1 MHTAPP
7 EEQLRVSYLAL
18 MAVSQGVLIA
28 GPDRKIRFVND
39 AFATMTGYTKDE
51 IHGHDCRLLQGPLTN
66 AATKEAIR
74 TALREVREFAGEIL
88 NYRKD
93 GTIFWN
99 ELSISPV
106 RDEQGRLTH
115 FIGVTRDITSRK
127 QTEANLKAAWREVE
141 NQKFALD
148 QHAIVAV
155 TDLHGDI
162 TYVNDKFCAISGYA
176 REELL
181 GRNHRLVNS
190 GIHPKAFFAELWA
203 TISQSRVWHGDICN
217 RAKNGSLYW
226 VQSTMAPLLGPE
238 GKPQAYIAIRTDITT
253 TKMAEARLAQAKD
266 HAEELNNEL
275 EHRIGQANELAIK
288 AERASEVKGMF
299 VANMSHEIR
308 TPMNGIMGM
317 IEVLLGTDLTPE
329 QEDFARTAYRST
341 EALMTIINDVL
352 DFSKLEAHK
361 LELEHCEFDLHELV
375 FQVAELFRS
384 QLAGRPLEMLVRIAN
399 EVPRLAL
406 GDPGRVRQILAN
418 LVGNAVKFT
427 KAGFIRIDVTW
438 VERTFVLAVSD
449 TGIGI
454 PRDLIGR
461 LFTAFTQVDASYSR
475 SFGGTGLGLALSRR
489 FADLMHGT
497 LTVESE
503 AGRGS
508 TFTAKLPLALP
519 IAALHAQTTDRGMSV
534 FLEQPRILVVDDSE
548 SSSQIIREMLAEL
561 GARPTVCANGVR
573 ALELLRGAVT
583 AGEPFSAAIID
594 LRLRG
599 MDGVGVAREIR
610 RVQTLARLPL
620 LMLTG
625 AGQPEDSTQL
635 EQAGFN
641 GFLVK
646 PVRFQ
651 EFTQVLELTIK
662 SCRAGRPG
670 LVTRYSLLEKDSQ
683 SKPKRP
689 EIDADVLLVEDHEV
703 NRKIAVVALGK
714 LGARVAVAE
723 NGRVAV
729 DMVLAHRYDIVLM
742 DCQMPVMDGYEATQS
757 IRNHEQLTGG
767 RRLPIVAM
775 TANAMPGS
783 RERCLA
789 AGMDD
794 YLAKPF
800 RIQQLEDLIRQWVHG
815 ASTTQTGPAQ
825 SADNQEKGY
834 RPMIDMAILREVER
848 TDAGMAIIILKAFH
862 ANLARDLASITGH
875 LITGHLPD
883 LDFHVINRSAHKIK
897 GSSGSI
903 GALELQA
910 IAGDLEAAAL
920 AKDAAACRR
929 LAAALEQAASTFLTA
944 TATNQFAASLTSEI
958 PTR

>member
-1 MHTAPP
+1 MTDHTQT

-28 GPDRKIRFVND
+28 GPDRRIRFVND
-39 AFATMTGYTKDE
+39 AFVTITGYAKEE
-51 IHGHDCRLLQGPLTN
+51 ILGRDCRLLQGPLTD
-66 AATKEAIR
+66 AGTKAVMSA
-74 TALREVREFAGEIL
+74 ALREVREFAGEIL

-93 GTIFWN
+93 GATFWN
-99 ELSISPV
+99 ELTISPV

-127 QTEANLKAAWREVE
+127 QAEASLRAAWREVE

-148 QHAIVAV
+148 QHAIVAI
-155 TDLHGDI
+155 TDVHGSI

-190 GIHPKAFFAELWA
+190 GFHPRSFFTELWS
-203 TISQSRVWHGDICN
+203 TISQNRVWHGDICN
-217 RAKNGSLYW
+217 RAKDGSLYW
-226 VQSTMAPLLGPE
+226 VHSTMVPLPGPD
-238 GKPQAYIAIRTDITT
+238 GRPHAYIAIRTDITK

-275 EHRIGQANELAIK
+275 ERRIAQANELAIK
-288 AERASEVKGMF
+288 AERASQVKSTF

-317 IEVLLGTDLTPE
+317 IEVLLGTELTPE

-341 EALMTIINDVL
+341 EALMAIINDVL
-352 DFSKLEAHK
+352 DFSKLEAQRLV
-361 LELEHCEFDLHELV
+361 LEKCEFDLHELV

-384 QLAGRPLEMLVRIAN
+384 QLAGRPLEMLVRIAGD
-399 EVPRLAL
+399 VPRLAL

-427 KAGFIRIDVTW
+427 KAGHIRVDVSWKGGSFI
-438 VERTFVLAVSD
+438 LAVSD

-454 PRDLIGR
+454 PQELVGR
-461 LFTAFTQVDASYSR
+461 LFTAFTQVDSSYSR

-508 TFTAKLPLALP
+508 TFRATLPLELP
-519 IAALHAQTTDRGMSV
+519 AAAAPSPDPVASGAAVLAGA
-534 FLEQPRILVVDDSE
+534 RILVVDDSG
-548 SSSQIIREMLAEL
+548 SSSQITGEMLTEL
-561 GARPTVCANGVR
+561 GARPATCTGGAQ
-573 ALELLRGAVT
+573 ALEALKGAAA
-583 AGEPFSAAIID
+583 AGDHFSAAIID

-599 MDGVGVAREIR
+599 MDGYVLAREIR
-610 RVQTLARLPL
+610 RIPELVRLPL
-620 LMLTG
+620 VMLTG
-625 AGQPEDSTQL
+625 SGQPEDPAVL
-635 EQAGFN
+635 EQAGFS

-651 EFTQVLELTIK
+651 EFATVLAGAITAR
-662 SCRAGRPG
+662 RAGRSG
-670 LVTRYSLLEKDSQ
+670 LVTRYSALHGRPEAR
-683 SKPKRP
+683 PKRASV
-689 EIDADVLLVEDHEV
+689 EADVLLVEDHEV
-703 NRKIAVVALGK
+703 NRKIAVIALGK
-714 LGARVAVAE
+714 LGAKVSVAE
-723 NGRVAV
+723 NGSIAV
-729 DMVLAHRYDIVLM
+729 DMLLVHRYDIVLM
-742 DCQMPVMDGYEATQS
+742 DCQMPVMDGYEATQT
-757 IRNHEQLTGG
+757 IRNRERLTGAQ
-767 RRLPIVAM
+767 RLPIVAM

-815 ASTTQTGPAQ
+815 ASSSSVVAGVPPIVGP
-825 SADNQEKGY
+825 DGV
-834 RPMIDMAILREVER
+834 RPVIDFAILREVER
-848 TDAGMAIIILKAFH
+848 TDPGMAVAIMKSFQ
-862 ANLARDLASITGH
+862 ANLARDFATIIGH
-875 LITGHLPD
+875 LGP

-903 GALELQA
+903 GALELQG
-910 IAGDLEAAAL
+910 IASELETAASAR
-920 AKDAAACRR
+920 DAEACQR
-929 LAAALEQAASTFLTA
+929 LAAALEKSCASFGAATSPER
-944 TATNQFAASLTSEI
+944 FAANLSPDS
-958 PTR
+958 PTG

>member
-1 MHTAPP
+1 
-7 EEQLRVSYLAL
+7 

-39 AFATMTGYTKDE
+39 AFVRMTGYAKDE
-51 IHGHDCRLLQGPLTN
+51 IHGRDCRLLQGPLTD
-66 AATKEAIR
+66 AVTKEGIR
-74 TALREVREFAGEIL
+74 TALREVREFSGEIL

-106 RDEQGRLTH
+106 RDEQGRLSH
-115 FIGVTRDITSRK
+115 FIGVTRDITSR
-127 QTEANLKAAWREVE
+127 QQAEASLKAAWLEVK

-155 TDLHGDI
+155 TDTHGDI

-176 REELL
+176 RDELL

-190 GIHPKAFFAELWA
+190 GTHPKEFFTELWT
-203 TISQSRVWHGDICN
+203 TISQNRVWHGDICN
-217 RAKNGSLYW
+217 RAKDGSLYW
-226 VQSTMAPLLGPE
+226 VQSTMVPLLGPD
-238 GKPQAYIAIRTDITT
+238 GKPQAYIAIGTDITT
-253 TKMAEARLAQAKD
+253 TKMAEARLSQAKD
-266 HAEELNNEL
+266 HAEELNNQL
-275 EHRIGQANELAIK
+275 ECRIAQANELAIK
-288 AERASEVKGMF
+288 AERASEAKSMF

-329 QEDFARTAYRST
+329 QEDFARTAYSSS
-341 EALMTIINDVL
+341 ESLMAIINDVL
-352 DFSKLEAHK
+352 DFSKLEAQR
-361 LELEHCEFDLHELV
+361 LELENCEFDLYELV

-384 QLAGRPLEMLVRIAN
+384 QLVGRPLEMLVRIAN
-399 EVPRLAL
+399 DVPRLAL
-406 GDPGRVRQILAN
+406 GDPGRIRQILAN

-427 KAGFIRIDVTW
+427 NAGFIRMDVTW
-438 VERTFVLAVSD
+438 VERSFVLAVSD

-454 PRDLIGR
+454 PRDLIVR
-461 LFTAFTQVDASYSR
+461 LFTAFTQVDSSYSR

-489 FADLMHGT
+489 FAELMHGT

-519 IAALHAQTTDRGMSV
+519 IAAPRVHTTYLEMSV
-534 FLEQPRILVVDDSE
+534 FLEEPRILVVDDSE
-548 SSSQIIREMLAEL
+548 SSSQIIGEMLAEL

-573 ALELLRGAVT
+573 ALELLNRAVMT
-583 AGEPFSAAIID
+583 GEPFSAALID

-599 MDGVGVAREIR
+599 MNGIEVAREIR
-610 RVQTLARLPL
+610 RVQALARLPL

-625 AGQPEDSTQL
+625 AGQPEDSAQL
-635 EQAGFN
+635 ERDGFN
-641 GFLVK
+641 GFLLK
-646 PVRFQ
+646 PVRLQ
-651 EFTQVLELTIK
+651 DFTQVLEHTIK
-662 SCRAGRPG
+662 SCRAGLPG
-670 LVTRYSLLEKDSQ
+670 LVTRYSMLNPHPLAKPERSQ
-683 SKPKRP
+683 
-689 EIDADVLLVEDHEV
+689 IDADVLLVEDNEV
-703 NRKIAVVALGK
+703 NRKIAVVALAK

-729 DMVLAHRYDIVLM
+729 EMVLAHRYDIVLM
-742 DCQMPVMDGYEATQS
+742 DCQMPVMDGYEATQA
-757 IRNHEQLTGG
+757 IRNDEQLTGG

-815 ASTTQTGPAQ
+815 ASTTHMGPAR
-825 SADNQEKGY
+825 STENQEKGY

-848 TDAGMAIIILKAFH
+848 TDAGMAVIIMKAFH
-862 ANLARDLASITGH
+862 ANLARDLAAITGH
-875 LITGHLPD
+875 LSA
-883 LDFHVINRSAHKIK
+883 LDFHLINRSAHKIK

-910 IAGDLEAAAL
+910 IAGDLEAAAA
-920 AKDAAACRR
+920 AKDTAACQR
-929 LAAALEQAASTFLTA
+929 LAAALEQAGGTFLTA
-944 TATNQFAASLTSEI
+944 TATDQFAASLTADI